1 MRTYLYDL
9 PVKCRGFLLR
19 DPYTGEESIILNA
32 RLTHEAN
39 VEAYAHEMYHRIH
52 GDLDGKEDV
61 STIENRAHVL
71 NK

>member
-1 MRTYLYDL
+1 LRTYLYDL
-9 PVKCRGFLLR
+9 PCKCRGFILR
-19 DPYTGEESIILNA
+19 DPYTGEELIILNA

-52 GDLDGKEDV
+52 GDLDSKEDV
-61 STIENRAHVL
+61 NTIETRAHAL

>member
-32 RLTHEAN
+32 KLTQEAN

-52 GDLDGKEDV
+52 GDLDSNEDV
-61 STIENRAHVL
+61 NTIENRAHKL
-71 NK
+71 